1 LNQAAH
7 LLSSPSMRARSAYT
21 QWAILVL
28 IMIVTTLP
36 LIAASGAYAA
46 DDEAPIAAP
55 TASAEAMAPAALDE
69 LLAPIALYP
78 DTLLAQVFAA
88 SAYPQE
94 VMDGGNWLPDNENLK
109 GAALQEAAK
118 KAGFGP
124 SMQALVLFPT
134 VVDMM
139 CQNFDWTKQLGSAF
153 NTDQGAVFASVQRL
167 RAQAAAVG
175 NLKSTPEQKVET
187 QTINSQKVI
196 IIQPADPKII
206 YVPAFDPQ
214 VVYVQQPPPQPGPNS
229 SDVAAAAV
237 FGFAAGVIVGSIFSN
252 HSYYPYP
259 NWGYGGIYY
268 GGHPYRYNVYVY
280 RPNYHYGYRPGYRP
294 GSGYRPPP
302 NYHNGWNRPST
313 LPAYRG
319 SGNNYFNRFDGN
331 QNQRPGSARPP
342 LVRPDISNRPGG
354 YNPPARPGNGTGTG
368 TRPPVNGNGAGSGT
382 RAPGSGAARPSTRPA
397 TPSGGAGTPSTRPA
411 TPAWKGQQEYR
422 NAKPNADRGFGSTP
436 NRPQQSNPPQ
446 YGQSGRASA
455 GRPQQPATQR
465 PETQTRPS
473 NGSGGTGR
481 NPDSSGMGGG
491 FTQRGQT
498 SGSQDRAAANRG
510 RASVGSGGA
519 RPIQNSQQGKR
530 PR

>member
-1 LNQAAH
+1 
-7 LLSSPSMRARSAYT
+7 MRARKART

-28 IMIVTTLP
+28 SAVVTAFP
-36 LIAASGAYAA
+36 LIAASSAYAA
-46 DDEAPIAAP
+46 GDGAPVAAP
-55 TASAEAMAPAALDE
+55 QASAEAMAPAALDE

-78 DTLLAQVFAA
+78 DTLLAQIFAA

-94 VMDGGNWLPDNENLK
+94 VMDGGNWLPDNESLK
-109 GAALQEAAK
+109 GQALQDAAK
-118 KAGFGP
+118 QAGFGP
-124 SMQALVLFPT
+124 SMQALFLFPT

-175 NLKSTPEQKVET
+175 NLRSTPEQNVET

-206 YVPAFDPQ
+206 YVPAYDPQ
-214 VVYVQQPPPQPGPNS
+214 VVYVQQPPPSGPTS

-268 GGHPYRYNVYVY
+268 GGNPYRYNVYVY
-280 RPNYHYGYRPGYRP
+280 RPNYHYHYPPGYRP
-294 GSGYRPPP
+294 GGGYRPPP

-319 SGNNYFNRFDGN
+319 SGNNYFNRFGGN

-354 YNPPARPGNGTGTG
+354 YNPPSRPGNGGGSG
-368 TRPPVNGNGAGSGT
+368 TRPPG
-382 RAPGSGAARPSTRPA
+382 
-397 TPSGGAGTPSTRPA
+397 GGAGAPSTRPA

-422 NAKPNADRGFGSTP
+422 NAKPNADRGFASTP
-436 NRPQQSNPPQ
+436 NWPQQSKPPQ
-446 YGQSGRASA
+446 AGQPGRDSA

-465 PETQTRPS
+465 PAPQTRPS
-473 NGSGGTGR
+473 NGSGDAGR
-481 NPDSSGMGGG
+481 NTDSSGMGGG
-491 FTQRGQT
+491 FTQRGET

-519 RPIQNSQQGKR
+519 RPIQNSQQGRR